1 MSQAWDR
8 IKLVVAQGVGRLI
21 GDRKL
26 QAEFMDGEPLDNVH
40 RIEPYGL
47 SYRPKAGC
55 QVYAVFPN
63 GDRTNGLALVVG
75 DKRYQMTV
83 AEGEVG
89 LHDDL
94 GNWVHIKRGG
104 VIEVKASSKVIADTP
119 LVEATGDMHVMGKV
133 TADGGYYGTGG
144 GAAEMHSGAHLT
156 GTFTVNGK
164 NVGDTHTHA
173 VPGSHTAGV
182 D

>member
-8 IKLVVAQGVGRLI
+8 FKLAIAQGVGRLI
-21 GDRKL
+21 GDKKL
-26 QAEFMDGEPLDNVH
+26 QAEFMDGEPLDNVF

-55 QVYAVFPN
+55 QVYALFPN
-63 GDRTNGLALVVG
+63 GDRTNGLALVIG
-75 DKRYQMTV
+75 DKRYQMTL

-119 LVEATGDMHVMGKV
+119 LVETTGDLHVNGKI
-133 TADGGYYGTGG
+133 TSDNGYYGAGG
-144 GAAEMHSGAHLT
+144 GAAQMQGGAQVT
-156 GTFTVNGK
+156 GVFTVNGK
-164 NVGDTHTHA
+164 NVSDSHTH
-173 VPGSHTAGV
+173 GETGGHTLGV